1 MSQKA
6 LSEGIC
12 VSSYLSRIEN
22 AEISP
27 SEQVISELFDALHI
41 HYDDSDA
48 FLEEGKLMLEHF
60 LDELNFN
67 EFSLS
72 MQIFEAIEQREIQF
86 RHSPLIIDY
95 TIAKLAFYCT
105 RNERDVFESTREL
118 LASVE
123 ELMSGDQ
130 KFKYYL
136 YSGIDQAKIHKDYS
150 GSLETLERA
159 KSYGR
164 NGHLFYW
171 LGYSHFALG
180 NTIRAFELFSEALDR
195 YVKEANLLSMIASYE
210 RIGLTYFRAGSY
222 LDGLDYLNRG
232 IKIAKKANAREYIA
246 TYLNNIAWGRLM
258 TGDFNGAIDLRQMPE
273 QSTFSETSIHFAI
286 IDFFA
291 NLEMENPMVIST
303 LREIFLSHESDVMQ
317 QFGELMQHTDR
328 IDWQEKLI
336 DDEMIL
342 KKLIEASEPV
352 NYELTK
358 YLKRM
363 LMRYY
368 KGKRKYKEALEIS
381 VLN

>member
-1 MSQKA
+1 
-6 LSEGIC
+6 
-12 VSSYLSRIEN
+12 
-22 AEISP
+22 
-27 SEQVISELFDALHI
+27 
-41 HYDDSDA
+41 
-48 FLEEGKLMLEHF
+48 
-60 LDELNFN
+60 
-67 EFSLS
+67 
-72 MQIFEAIEQREIQF
+72 
-86 RHSPLIIDY
+86 
-95 TIAKLAFYCT
+95 
-105 RNERDVFESTREL
+105 
-118 LASVE
+118 
-123 ELMSGDQ
+123 
-130 KFKYYL
+130 
-136 YSGIDQAKIHKDYS
+136 
-150 GSLETLERA
+150 
-159 KSYGR
+159 
-164 NGHLFYW
+164 
-171 LGYSHFALG
+171 
-180 NTIRAFELFSEALDR
+180 
-195 YVKEANLLSMIASYE
+195 
-210 RIGLTYFRAGSY
+210 
-222 LDGLDYLNRG
+222 
-232 IKIAKKANAREYIA
+232 
-246 TYLNNIAWGRLM
+246 M
-258 TGDFNGAIDLRQMPE
+258 TGDFNGAVDLRQMPE